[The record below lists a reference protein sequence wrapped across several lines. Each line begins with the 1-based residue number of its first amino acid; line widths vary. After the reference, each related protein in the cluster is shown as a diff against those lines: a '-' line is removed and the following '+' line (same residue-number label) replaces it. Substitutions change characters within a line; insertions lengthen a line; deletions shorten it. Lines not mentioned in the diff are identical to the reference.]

1 MKYTKRIL
9 ALLLALCMVFTSV
22 QLPVRAEEDSVV
34 ETLAEDLTETGLIS
48 EESELGDLETED
60 SEEDVLEE
68 EEGHTFLREL
78 LDMCS
83 ALEDE

>member
-34 ETLAEDLTETGLIS
+34 ETLAEDVPVEDS
-48 EESELGDLETED
+48 VVED
-60 SEEDVLEE
+60 SELDEVTTDEATVEE
-68 EEGHTFLREL
+68 PVV
-78 LDMCS
+78 D
-83 ALEDE
+83 